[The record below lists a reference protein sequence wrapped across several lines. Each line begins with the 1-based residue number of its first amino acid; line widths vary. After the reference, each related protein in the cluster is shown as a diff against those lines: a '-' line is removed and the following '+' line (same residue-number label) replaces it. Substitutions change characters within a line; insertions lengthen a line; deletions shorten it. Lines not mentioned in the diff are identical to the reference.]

1 MRATANNLSEKTDTP
16 IIESDKPKID
26 GDGYLIDRYEWNKI
40 LASQLAGAEGITLLT
55 ESHWQVILYIRDY
68 FNRLNAMPP
77 PRRVCRQLGI
87 EGHNIKVMFGS
98 CLTVWRIAGLP
109 NPGDEVKAHIH

>member
-1 MRATANNLSEKTDTP
+1 MHALVNNSTENTYSHP
-16 IIESDKPKID
+16 DKYD
-26 GDGYLIDRYEWNKI
+26 SDGYLIDKYEWNKT
-40 LASQLAGAEGITLLT
+40 LASQLATKEGIKQLT
-55 ESHWQVILYIRDY
+55 EQHWQVIHYIREY

-87 EGHNIKVMFGS
+87 EGHDIKAMFGS

-109 NPGDEVKAHIH
+109 NPGDETRAHMH